1 VKGEAPVPGSGR
13 EAIAEGARSGRPL
26 AEGARSGGPLAEG
39 ARGSRRRALTWGAA
53 LAAGA
58 ALALTR
64 PAAAT
69 AQTSDVDHLERL
81 LALEQRLQ
89 SLYEAALQ
97 RDAIEPQLG
106 ETLLGHERE
115 HVRGLEMALRARG
128 RRSPR
133 ATVPPPRVGT
143 AFAGRPAF
151 ARFAADLE
159 AEAVGSYEEVLPIL
173 RSTRLLLPLG
183 SIMASGA
190 QHIVALR
197 QAAGDDLLAPA

>member
-1 VKGEAPVPGSGR
+1 VSGEPVTRQAVPAEAALGSGR
-13 EAIAEGARSGRPL
+13 PAGAPAALGT
-26 AEGARSGGPLAEG
+26 
-39 ARGSRRRALTWGAA
+39 RRRALARGAA

-58 ALALTR
+58 ALAFTR
-64 PAAAT
+64 PTSVA
-69 AQTSDVDHLERL
+69 AQTADVDQLERL

-89 SLYEAALQ
+89 SLYEVALQ
-97 RDAIEPQLG
+97 RDAIEPGLG
-106 ETLLGHERE
+106 ETLLEHERE

-133 ATVPPPRVGT
+133 ATVPPPQVGT
-143 AFAGRPAF
+143 AFASRPAF
-151 ARFAADLE
+151 ARFAADVE

-197 QAAGDDLLAPA
+197 QASGDDLLAPA